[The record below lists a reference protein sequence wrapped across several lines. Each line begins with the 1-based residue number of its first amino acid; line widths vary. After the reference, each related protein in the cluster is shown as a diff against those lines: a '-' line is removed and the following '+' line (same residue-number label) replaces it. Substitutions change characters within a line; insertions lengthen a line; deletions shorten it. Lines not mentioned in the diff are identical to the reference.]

1 MSGIRYGGMALL
13 VVIMMYGSTG
23 CFLFGGGKKEGA
35 GSTLEGELLGAGQ
48 GNETAASALDQ
59 AKQALEDGN
68 YDDVVINY
76 NRAIQADSSNLN
88 LYIDLASVHQQLSQI
103 RREGG
108 SIDAA
113 LQENQRGLKVLETLV
128 KNRMN
133 AAGEQGQGSTADST
147 GAAAPPDSGSA
158 APSAPAPAP
167 Q

>member
-1 MSGIRYGGMALL
+1 MSAIRYGSMALL
-13 VVIMMYGSTG
+13 AVIMMYTSSG
-23 CFLFGGGKKEGA
+23 CFLFGGGKKEAA
-35 GSTLEGELLGAGQ
+35 GSTLEGELLGAGK
-48 GNETAASALDQ
+48 GGETAASALDQ
-59 AKQALEDGN
+59 ANQALEEGN
-68 YDDVVINY
+68 YEDVVINY

-128 KNRMN
+128 KTRMS
-133 AAGEQGQGSTADST
+133 AAGEQGQGMSADST
-147 GAAAPPDSGSA
+147 GAAAPPDRGA
-158 APSAPAPAP
+158 ATPSAPAPAP